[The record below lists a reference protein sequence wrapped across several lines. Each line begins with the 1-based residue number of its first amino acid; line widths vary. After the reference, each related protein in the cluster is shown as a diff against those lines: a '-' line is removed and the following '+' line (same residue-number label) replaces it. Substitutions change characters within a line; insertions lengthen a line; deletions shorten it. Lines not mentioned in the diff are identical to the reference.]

1 MAESTDLSRIIASV
15 QIDDVRLREGRC
27 RSFLGAASLPNEFL
41 ATSSHE
47 AAVAE
52 ECSEDAAFHISVRFL
67 LKIRPAREG
76 DDVLAEVGAVF
87 DLAYHVPKDE
97 VFSSEEVEGFGQLNA
112 VFNAWPYWRE
122 YVQTSLSRMAMPG
135 LTVPLYRMPRRESA
149 NVES

>member
-1 MAESTDLSRIIASV
+1 M
-15 QIDDVRLREGRC
+15 
-27 RSFLGAASLPNEFL
+27 
-41 ATSSHE
+41 
-47 AAVAE
+47 
-52 ECSEDAAFHISVRFL
+52 
-67 LKIRPAREG
+67 
-76 DDVLAEVGAVF
+76 LAEVGAVF